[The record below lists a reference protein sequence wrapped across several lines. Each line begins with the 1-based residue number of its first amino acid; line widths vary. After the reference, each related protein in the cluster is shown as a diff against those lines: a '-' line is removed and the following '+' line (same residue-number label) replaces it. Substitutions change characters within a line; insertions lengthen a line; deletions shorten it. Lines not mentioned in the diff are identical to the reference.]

1 MTNDDVLLIGTEGR
15 VRTLTL
21 NRPQSRNALSA
32 ELRRRFFTAPRD
44 AEADN
49 DVDVVIVTGADPV
62 FCAGLDLMELGDS
75 TQLRDISP
83 YTRAERQVL
92 HYSRPGSAG
101 NLRWGHT
108 AISLT
113 TSGPSAGYE
122 MLQALARFAIAG
134 PKKVIVGALL
144 VMAAAGVFAAPA
156 MDSLSAGGMR
166 NSTSPSWYASK
177 ILADKFDQG
186 DMQLIVTV
194 SSDDGA
200 QGVSARHVATDLVS
214 QLERFPF
221 VTQVHSAWTAPPPM
235 ARSMLSEDGRTGLIV
250 AGITGGES
258 GAQKNGRELLP
269 LLHGRNGVTVTPGGE
284 VMTYIE
290 ANDQSKRDLLTMEA
304 FALPISFGVLVWVFG
319 GLLAAAV
326 PLAVG
331 IFAIVGS
338 MAILRAVA
346 SFTEVSIFSLN
357 LAVVMGLALAIDY
370 TLLIVS
376 RFRDE
381 IADGAERDEALVRT
395 MATAGR
401 TVLFSALT
409 VSLSMATMAL
419 FPMYFLKSLAYA
431 GVAVVALAAAAA
443 VVVTPAAIALLGTRL
458 DALDMRRFGRRL
470 LHRPQPATR
479 DVSETFWY
487 RWTKRVLR
495 RSIPIGATV
504 IALLLM
510 LGAPFLGVKWGFP
523 DDRVLGESATSR
535 QVGDTLRSDFA
546 TNSLTTLMVVIPNT
560 IDLRP
565 AEIDRYARQLSKVAD
580 VQSVSAPGGTFA
592 SGVRVGPPLAP
603 AGLKDGSSFFTVS
616 TDAPLYSAASEAQ
629 LDRLH
634 AVATPGNREVML
646 TGQAQINRDGADAVA
661 STMPLVLAL
670 IAVISFVLLF
680 LLTGSVVLPLKALVL
695 NVLSLTASFGALVW
709 VFQDAHLGAF
719 GTTATGTMAAQIPA
733 LLFCLAFGL
742 SMDYEVFLVSRI
754 REHWLS
760 SAQTRADND
769 EAVALGIARTGRVV
783 TAAALLMAVSFS
795 TLMAAEVSVMRMFGL
810 GLTLAVLADAT
821 IVRMMLMPA
830 FMHLLGRYN
839 WWAPAPMRR
848 LHERFGITE
857 SRRPILPVPV
867 AT

>member
-1 MTNDDVLLIGTEGR
+1 
-15 VRTLTL
+15 
-21 NRPQSRNALSA
+21 
-32 ELRRRFFTAPRD
+32 
-44 AEADN
+44 
-49 DVDVVIVTGADPV
+49 
-62 FCAGLDLMELGDS
+62 
-75 TQLRDISP
+75 
-83 YTRAERQVL
+83 
-92 HYSRPGSAG
+92 
-101 NLRWGHT
+101 
-108 AISLT
+108 
-113 TSGPSAGYE
+113 
-122 MLQALARFAIAG
+122 MLQALARLAIAA
-134 PKKVIVGALL
+134 PKRVVVAALL
-144 VMAAAGVFAAPA
+144 VMVAAGVFATPV

-166 NSTSPSWYASK
+166 NSTSQSWYASK

-186 DMQLIVTV
+186 DMQLIVSV
-194 SSDDGA
+194 SSDAGA
-200 QGVSARHVATDLVS
+200 QGVSVRQVATELVS

-269 LLHGRNGVTVTPGGE
+269 LFRDRNGVTVTPGGE

-304 FALPISFGVLVWVFG
+304 IGLPVSFVVLVWVFG
-319 GLLAAAV
+319 GMLAAAV

-331 IFAIVGS
+331 VFAIVGS

-346 SFTEVSIFSLN
+346 AFTEVSIFSLN
-357 LAVVMGLALAIDY
+357 LAIVMGLALAIDY

-381 IADGAERDEALVRT
+381 IADGTERDDALART

-431 GVAVVALAAAAA
+431 GVAVVALAAVAA

-470 LHRPQPATR
+470 FGRPEPAARAAT
-479 DVSETFWY
+479 ETFWY

-495 RSIPIGATV
+495 RSIPVAATV
-504 IALLLM
+504 IALLLV

-523 DDRVLGESATSR
+523 DDRVLGQSAASR
-535 QVGDTLRSDFA
+535 RVGDILRADFA
-546 TNSLTTLMVVIPNT
+546 MNSLTTLMVVIPNV
-560 IDLRP
+560 IDLP
-565 AEIDRYARQLSKVAD
+565 PVEIDRYAKQLSEVAD
-580 VQSVSAPGGTFA
+580 VESVSAPGGTFA
-592 SGVRVGPPLAP
+592 GGVRVGPPMAP
-603 AGLKDGSSFFTVS
+603 TGLKDGSAFFTVS
-616 TDAPLYSAASEAQ
+616 TDAPLFSAASETQ

-634 AVATPGNREVML
+634 AVATPAGRDVML
-646 TGQAQINRDGADAVA
+646 TGHAQINRDSADAVA
-661 STMPLVLAL
+661 GTMPVVLSL
-670 IAVISFVLLF
+670 IAVITFVLLF

-709 VFQDAHLGAF
+709 VFQDGNLGAF

-742 SMDYEVFLVSRI
+742 SMDYEVFLISRI
-754 REHWLS
+754 REHWLVS
-760 SAQTRADND
+760 GRTRVDND

-821 IVRMMLMPA
+821 VVRMMLMPA

-839 WWAPAPMRR
+839 WWAPAPMRW
-848 LHERFGITE
+848 LHGRFGITE
-857 SRRPILPVPV
+857 SGETSPARETILPVPM

>member
-1 MTNDDVLLIGTEGR
+1 
-15 VRTLTL
+15 
-21 NRPQSRNALSA
+21 
-32 ELRRRFFTAPRD
+32 
-44 AEADN
+44 
-49 DVDVVIVTGADPV
+49 
-62 FCAGLDLMELGDS
+62 
-75 TQLRDISP
+75 
-83 YTRAERQVL
+83 
-92 HYSRPGSAG
+92 
-101 NLRWGHT
+101 
-108 AISLT
+108 
-113 TSGPSAGYE
+113 
-122 MLQALARFAIAG
+122 MLQALARFAIAA
-134 PKKVIVGALL
+134 PKRVIVAALL
-144 VMAAAGVFAAPA
+144 MMVAAGVFATPI

-166 NSTSPSWYASK
+166 NSTSQSWYASK

-186 DMQLIVTV
+186 DMQLIVSV
-194 SSDDGA
+194 SSDAGA
-200 QGVSARHVATDLVS
+200 QGASARHVGTDLVA

-235 ARSMLSEDGRTGLIV
+235 ARSMVSEDGRTGLII

-269 LLHGRNGVTVTPGGE
+269 LFHDRNGVTVTPGGE

-304 FALPISFGVLVWVFG
+304 IALPVSFVVLVWVFG
-319 GLLAAAV
+319 GMLAAAV

-346 SFTEVSIFSLN
+346 AFTEVSIFSLN
-357 LAVVMGLALAIDY
+357 LALVMGLALAIDY

-381 IADGAERDEALVRT
+381 IADGAERDDALVRT

-431 GVAVVALAAAAA
+431 GVAVVALAAVAA

-470 LHRPQPATR
+470 LRRPEPPAR
-479 DVSETFWY
+479 DVTETFWY
-487 RWTKRVLR
+487 RWTRRVLR
-495 RSIPIGATV
+495 RSIPIAATV
-504 IALLLM
+504 IALLLV

-523 DDRVLGESATSR
+523 DDRVLGQSATSR
-535 QVGDTLRSDFA
+535 QVGDTLRADFA
-546 TNSLTTLMVVIPNT
+546 LNSLTTLMVVIPHV
-560 IDLRP
+560 IDLPP
-565 AEIDRYARQLSKVAD
+565 AEIDRYARQLSEVAD
-580 VQSVSAPGGTFA
+580 VDSVSAPGGTFA
-592 SGVRVGPPLAP
+592 GGVRVGPPMAP
-603 AGLKDGSSFFTVS
+603 TGLKDGSAFFTVS
-616 TDAPLYSAASEAQ
+616 TAAPLFSVASETQ
-629 LDRLH
+629 LDHLH
-634 AVATPGNREVML
+634 AVATPGGRDVML
-646 TGQAQINRDGADAVA
+646 TGHAQINRDSAEAVA
-661 STMPLVLAL
+661 NTMPVVLSL
-670 IAVISFVLLF
+670 IAVITFVLLF
-680 LLTGSVVLPLKALVL
+680 LLTGSVVLPLKALLL

-709 VFQDAHLGAF
+709 VFQDGNLGAF
-719 GTTATGTMAAQIPA
+719 GTAATGTMAAQIPA

-742 SMDYEVFLVSRI
+742 SMDYEVFLISRI
-754 REHWLS
+754 REHWLAS
-760 SAQTRADND
+760 GQTRVDND

-783 TAAALLMAVSFS
+783 TAAAVLMAVSFS

-821 IVRMMLMPA
+821 VVRMMLMPA

-848 LHERFGITE
+848 LHKRFGITE
-857 SRRPILPVPV
+857 SGATSPAREPILPVPV